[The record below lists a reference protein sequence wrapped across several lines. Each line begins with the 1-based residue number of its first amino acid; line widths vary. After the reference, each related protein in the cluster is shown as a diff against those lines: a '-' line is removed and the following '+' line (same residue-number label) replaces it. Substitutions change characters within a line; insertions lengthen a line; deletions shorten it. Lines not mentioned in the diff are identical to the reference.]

1 MLNQLCFHVVFTNFV
16 GMKDN
21 FGKYTRERVSD
32 IPFDVNDPIYLEYK
46 EKVPQFAGQA
56 VYIYSFVKQR
66 MVYAFG
72 WEDLLGYKDEE
83 ITLLKIVSCSSKRH
97 INFSNELND
106 KALQFLKTK
115 KKDLDKYSFT
125 IEVEKIHKNGEVVPL
140 FSRIGVY
147 KSYQGNILEVIGIS
161 EKIHARKLGNV
172 MQYAAF
178 GPEKE
183 GFEDTLNEQLFNKL
197 GISRKEKEALE
208 LASKGYAFKEIAFK
222 LGVSQ
227 SAIEKRIIP
236 LYKRFNVKSLPHLV
250 SFAYDNYIL

>member
-1 MLNQLCFHVVFTNFV
+1 
-16 GMKDN
+16 MKES

-32 IPFDVNDPIYLEYK
+32 IPFDIKDPTYKEYK
-46 EKVPQFAGQA
+46 EKVPQFVGQA
-56 VYIYSFVKQR
+56 IYIYSFVKER
-66 MVYAFG
+66 MVYAYG

-83 ITLLKIVSCSSKRH
+83 ITLLKIISSSSKRH
-97 INFSNELND
+97 FNFSSELND

-125 IEVEKIHKNGEVVPL
+125 IEVEKIHKNGETIPL
-140 FSRIGVY
+140 FSRVGVY
-147 KSYQGNILEVIGIS
+147 KSYNGNILEVIGIS
-161 EKIHARKLGNV
+161 EKIHTRKLGNV

-178 GPEKE
+178 GPEKD
-183 GFEDTLNEQLFNKL
+183 GFEDTLNDQLFNEL

-208 LASKGYAFKEIAFK
+208 LASKGFAFKEIASK

-236 LYKRFNVKSLPHLV
+236 LYKRFNVKSLPHLI